1 MLPIRPLKGCP
12 PACRAGDFVLLAL
25 ATNIDDHNMIRI
37 KRGLDVPIAGA
48 PRQEIE
54 QGRKVRSV
62 AVLGGDYPGMKP
74 TMLVTEGDRVK
85 RGQPLFED
93 KKNEGVI
100 YTAPAAGRV
109 RAINRGHRR
118 MLLSVVIDVGG
129 EGGDEQFAAHPESA
143 LSRLDRD
150 SVRDQLMKS
159 GDWTAIRTRPFGKVP
174 SLDSKPEAIFVS
186 ITDTNPL
193 AARPDVVIA
202 GEERAF
208 RNGLTVLS
216 RLTEGTVWVCR
227 APDTDLPSFE
237 GDQVREEEFAGPHP
251 AGNPGTHIHFLH
263 PVNMNREVWTVGYQ
277 DVIAIGHLFT
287 SGHLYSDRVIALA
300 GPQATNPRLLRTR
313 VGASLEDLTENEVE
327 TGDNRIISGSVF
339 NGHNAS
345 GPTAWLGRLANQV
358 TVLREGKE
366 RKALGYLSPGLERHS
381 SLNIYLSKLMPGK
394 RFDFTTTTNG
404 SERAMVPL
412 GQYEVIMPLDILP
425 TQLLRALV
433 VGDLETAQALGALE
447 LVEEDLALCTYVCVG
462 KYEYGPIL
470 RDVLTTIEAE
480 G

>member
-1 MLPIRPLKGCP
+1 
-12 PACRAGDFVLLAL
+12 
-25 ATNIDDHNMIRI
+25 MIRI
-37 KRGLDVPIAGA
+37 KRGLDVPIAGK

-74 TMLVTEGDRVK
+74 TMLVSEGDRVK

-93 KKNEGVI
+93 KKNEGVL

-118 MLLSVVIDVGG
+118 MLLSVVIDI
-129 EGGDEQFAAHPESA
+129 GGDGDEKFTAHPDSA
-143 LSRLDRD
+143 LTSLDRKK
-150 SVRDQLMKS
+150 VRDQLVKS
-159 GDWTAIRTRPFGKVP
+159 GEWTSIRTRPFGKVP
-174 SLDSKPEAIFVS
+174 ALDNEPEAIFVS
-186 ITDTNPL
+186 VTDTNPL

-202 GEERAF
+202 GEENAF
-208 RNGLTVLS
+208 RNGLAVLS

-227 APDTDLPSFE
+227 APDTELPSFE
-237 GDQVREEEFAGPHP
+237 GGQVREEVFAGPHP
-251 AGNPGTHIHFLH
+251 AGNAGTHIHFLH

-287 SGHLYSDRVIALA
+287 SGRLYTDRVVALA
-300 GPQATNPRLLRTR
+300 GPQVTQPRLLKTR
-313 VGASLEDLTENEVE
+313 VGASLEDLTENETE
-327 TGDNRIISGSVF
+327 SGANRIISGSVF
-339 NGHNAS
+339 NGHNARDA
-345 GPTAWLGRLANQV
+345 TAWLGRLANQV
-358 TVLREGKE
+358 TVMLEGKE
-366 RKALGYLSPGLERHS
+366 RKLLGYLSPGLERHS
-381 SLNIYLSKLMPGK
+381 TLNIYLSKLMPGK

-412 GQYEVIMPLDILP
+412 GQYETVMPLDILP

-433 VGDLETAQALGALE
+433 VGDLETALSLGALE
-447 LVEEDLALCTYVCVG
+447 LVEEDLALCTYTCVG

-470 RDVLTTIEAE
+470 RDILTTIEAE

>member
-1 MLPIRPLKGCP
+1 
-12 PACRAGDFVLLAL
+12 
-25 ATNIDDHNMIRI
+25 MIRI
-37 KRGLDVPIAGA
+37 KRGLDVPIAGK

-74 TMLVTEGDRVK
+74 TMLVSEGDRVK

-93 KKNEGVI
+93 KKNEGVL

-118 MLLSVVIDVGG
+118 MLLSVVIDI
-129 EGGDEQFAAHPESA
+129 GGDGDEKFTAHPDSA
-143 LSRLDRD
+143 LTSLDRKK
-150 SVRDQLMKS
+150 VRDQLVKS
-159 GDWTAIRTRPFGKVP
+159 GEWTSIRTRPFGKVP
-174 SLDSKPEAIFVS
+174 ALDNEPEAIFVS
-186 ITDTNPL
+186 VTDTNPL

-202 GEERAF
+202 GEENAF
-208 RNGLTVLS
+208 RNGLAVLS

-227 APDTDLPSFE
+227 APDTELPSFE
-237 GDQVREEEFAGPHP
+237 GGQVREEVFAGPHP
-251 AGNPGTHIHFLH
+251 AGNAGTHIHFLH

-287 SGHLYSDRVIALA
+287 SGRLYTDRVVALA
-300 GPQATNPRLLRTR
+300 GPQVTQPRLLKTR
-313 VGASLEDLTENEVE
+313 LGASLEDLTENELE
-327 TGDNRIISGSVF
+327 PGDNRIISGSVF
-339 NGHNAS
+339 NGHNARDA
-345 GPTAWLGRLANQV
+345 TAWLGRLANQV
-358 TVLREGKE
+358 TVMLEGKE
-366 RKALGYLSPGLERHS
+366 RKLLGYLSPGLERHS
-381 SLNIYLSKLMPGK
+381 TLNIYLSKLMPGK

-412 GQYEVIMPLDILP
+412 GQYETVMPLDILP

-433 VGDLETAQALGALE
+433 VGDLETALSLGALE
-447 LVEEDLALCTYVCVG
+447 LVEEDLALCTYTCVG

-470 RDVLTTIEAE
+470 RDILTTIEAE

>member
-1 MLPIRPLKGCP
+1 
-12 PACRAGDFVLLAL
+12 
-25 ATNIDDHNMIRI
+25 MIRI
-37 KRGLDVPIAGA
+37 KRGLDVPIAGK

-74 TMLVTEGDRVK
+74 TMLVSEGDRVK

-93 KKNEGVI
+93 KKNEGVL

-118 MLLSVVIDVGG
+118 MLLSVVIDI
-129 EGGDEQFAAHPESA
+129 GGDGDEKFTAHPDSA
-143 LSRLDRD
+143 LTSLDRKK
-150 SVRDQLMKS
+150 VRDQLVKS
-159 GDWTAIRTRPFGKVP
+159 GEWTSIRTRPFGKVP
-174 SLDSKPEAIFVS
+174 ALDNEPEAIFVS
-186 ITDTNPL
+186 VTDTNPL

-202 GEERAF
+202 GEENAF
-208 RNGLTVLS
+208 RNGLAVLS

-227 APDTDLPSFE
+227 APDTELPSFE
-237 GDQVREEEFAGPHP
+237 GGQVREEVFAGPHP
-251 AGNPGTHIHFLH
+251 AGNAGTHIHFLH

-287 SGHLYSDRVIALA
+287 SGRLYTDRVVALA
-300 GPQATNPRLLRTR
+300 GPQVTQPRLLKTR
-313 VGASLEDLTENEVE
+313 LGASLEDLTENELE
-327 TGDNRIISGSVF
+327 PGDNRIISGSVF
-339 NGHNAS
+339 NGHNARDA
-345 GPTAWLGRLANQV
+345 TAWLGRLANQA
-358 TVLREGKE
+358 TVMLEGKE
-366 RKALGYLSPGLERHS
+366 RKLLGYLSPGLERHS
-381 SLNIYLSKLMPGK
+381 TLNIYLSKLMPGK

-412 GQYEVIMPLDILP
+412 GQYETVMPLDILP

-433 VGDLETAQALGALE
+433 VGDLETALSLGALE
-447 LVEEDLALCTYVCVG
+447 LVEEDLALCTYTCVG

-470 RDVLTTIEAE
+470 RDILTTIEAE

>member
-1 MLPIRPLKGCP
+1 
-12 PACRAGDFVLLAL
+12 
-25 ATNIDDHNMIRI
+25 MIRI
-37 KRGLDVPIAGA
+37 KRGLDVPIAGE

-74 TMLVTEGDRVK
+74 TMLVAEGDRVK

-93 KKNEGVI
+93 KKNEGVL

-118 MLLSVVIDVGG
+118 MLLSVVIDIGG
-129 EGGDEQFAAHPESA
+129 EGGDENFTAHPESA
-143 LSRLDRD
+143 LSSLDADKIRE
-150 SVRDQLMKS
+150 QLIQS
-159 GDWTAIRTRPFGKVP
+159 GQWTAIRTRPFGKVP
-174 SLDSKPEAIFVS
+174 AVDSKPEAIFVS
-186 ITDTNPL
+186 AIDTNPL
-193 AARPDVVIA
+193 AARPDVIIA
-202 GEERAF
+202 AEERAF

-216 RLTEGTVWVCR
+216 RLTEGAVWVCR

-237 GDQVREEEFAGPHP
+237 GDPVREEVFAGPHP

-263 PVNMNREVWTVGYQ
+263 PVNMNRMVWTVGYQ
-277 DVIAIGHLFT
+277 EVIAIGHLFT
-287 SGHLYSDRVIALA
+287 SGRLFTDRVVALA
-300 GPQATNPRLLRTR
+300 GPQVRNPRLLSTR
-313 VGASLEDLTENEVE
+313 LGASLEDLTEDELE
-327 TGDNRIISGSVF
+327 GSDNRIVSGSVF

-345 GPTAWLGRLANQV
+345 GATAYLGCLASQV
-358 TVLREGKE
+358 TVLREGSE
-366 RKALGYLSPGLERHS
+366 RKLFGYLSPGTERHS
-381 SLNIYLSKLMPGK
+381 TLNIYLSKLKPGK
-394 RFDFTTTTNG
+394 RFEFTTTTNG

-412 GQYEVIMPLDILP
+412 GQYEAIMPLDILP

-447 LVEEDLALCTYVCVG
+447 LVEEDLALCTYNCVG

-470 RDVLTTIEAE
+470 RDILTTIEAE